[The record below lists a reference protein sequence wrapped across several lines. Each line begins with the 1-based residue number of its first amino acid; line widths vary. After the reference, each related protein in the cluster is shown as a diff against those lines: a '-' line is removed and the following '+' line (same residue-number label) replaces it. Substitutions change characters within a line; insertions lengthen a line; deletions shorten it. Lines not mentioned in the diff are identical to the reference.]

1 LHVLVPALFSVLLFR
16 KQALLVFAL
25 LMAGMLIDVDHLL
38 ATPVYDPL
46 RCSMGFH
53 PLHTWPAVCVY
64 VLLWVF
70 PRTRIA
76 GLGLIIHMALDTG
89 DCLSNPGGLAQ
100 LQQNFW

>member
-1 LHVLVPALFSVLLFR
+1 MPALASWCCFR
-16 KQALLVFAL
+16 KRALVVFAL

-64 VLLWVF
+64 AALCAF
-70 PRTRIA
+70 PRTRIL
-76 GLGLIIHMALDTG
+76 GLGLMIHMVLDTA
-89 DCLSNPGGLAQ
+89 DCLSTPGGLAW
-100 LQQNFW
+100 LQGNFW